1 MVRKKHICL
10 LNFFIELYKL
20 NRNDN
25 LKVKDDNLSSL
36 LIERRL
42 L

>member
-10 LNFFIELYKL
+10 LKFFIELYKL